1 MGGGPPTQLPLL
13 GRGLQL
19 DGSQDDVHLLLVGA
33 HVPLTPHDAASVAAG
48 EGVIRPAHD
57 HLALQVH
64 GGEAVQEVEGT
75 ELEADDV
82 GRGLVV
88 GSVGLILHTPGGAE
102 ELP

>member
-1 MGGGPPTQLPLL
+1 MGGGPPTEVPLL

-19 DGSQDDVHLLLVGA
+19 DGSQDDIHLLLVGA
-33 HVPLTPHDAASVAAG
+33 HVPLGPHNAASVAAG
-48 EGVIRPAHD
+48 EGVIHPAHD

-64 GGEAVQEVEGT
+64 GGAAVQEVEGT

-88 GSVGLILHTPGGAE
+88 GLVGLILHTPGGAE
-102 ELP
+102 EWL